1 MNEKCLNLLGM
12 MRKAG
17 AIEIGEANTGIACR
31 DGKAKLLILAADASD
46 NARRRA
52 ESFVNGRKTVMI
64 KLPFT
69 KEEVSEKVGAG
80 GCSMAAVTD
89 LGFANAFVKL
99 LAADEPERYAEA
111 AETLNARY
119 DKAVRRKKSKAVEKK
134 KRQGKREE

>member
-17 AIEIGEANTGIACR
+17 AIEIGEANTGAACR

-52 ESFVNGRKTVMI
+52 ESFVNGRRTVMI

-99 LAADEPERYAEA
+99 LASDEPERYAEA

>member
-1 MNEKCLNLLGM
+1 MNERCLNLLGM

-17 AIEIGEANTGIACR
+17 AIEIGEANTGAACR

-89 LGFANAFVKL
+89 LGFANAFVKM